1 MSDDIP
7 LRAIAELQRR
17 KAQQEHIMD
26 ATDAPRE
33 YDRAYGKVEGY
44 ETAITV
50 LRELR
55 AVE

>member
-1 MSDDIP
+1 MSDEIP
-7 LRAIAELQRR
+7 LRVIAELQRR
-17 KAQQEHIMD
+17 KARQEQIMD

-33 YDRAYGKVEGY
+33 YDRAYGKAKGY

-50 LRELR
+50 LREMR

>member
-1 MSDDIP
+1 MSDEIP

-17 KAQQEHIMD
+17 KAQQEQIMD
-26 ATDAPRE
+26 ATDSPRE

-50 LRELR
+50 LRQMRDLE
-55 AVE
+55 

>member
-1 MSDDIP
+1 MSGGIP

-17 KAQQEHIMD
+17 KAQQEQIMD

-33 YDRAYGKVEGY
+33 YDRAYGKAEGY
-44 ETAITV
+44 ETAIAV
-50 LRELR
+50 LRQMR

>member
-1 MSDDIP
+1 MSDIP

-17 KAQQEHIMD
+17 KAQQEQIMD

-33 YDRAYGKVEGY
+33 YDRAYGKAEGY

-50 LRELR
+50 LRQLHAAE
-55 AVE
+55 

>member
-17 KAQQEHIMD
+17 KAQQQQIMD

-33 YDRAYGKVEGY
+33 YDRAYGKAEGY
-44 ETAITV
+44 KTAITV
-50 LRELR
+50 LRQLR

>member
-1 MSDDIP
+1 MTDGIP

-17 KAQQEHIMD
+17 KAQQEQIMD

-33 YDRAYGKVEGY
+33 YDRAYGKAEGY
-44 ETAITV
+44 ETAIAV
-50 LRELR
+50 LRQLR

>member
-1 MSDDIP
+1 MTGGIP

-17 KAQQEHIMD
+17 KAQQEQIMD

-33 YDRAYGKVEGY
+33 YDRAYGKAEGY
-44 ETAITV
+44 ETAIAV
-50 LRELR
+50 LRQMR

>member
-1 MSDDIP
+1 MSGGIP

-17 KAQQEHIMD
+17 TAQQEQIMD

-33 YDRAYGKVEGY
+33 YDRAYGKAEGY
-44 ETAITV
+44 KTAISIV
-50 LRELR
+50 RDMR

>member
-1 MSDDIP
+1 MTGGIP

-17 KAQQEHIMD
+17 TAQQEQIMD

-33 YDRAYGKVEGY
+33 YDRAYGKAEGY
-44 ETAITV
+44 ETAIAV
-50 LRELR
+50 LRQMR